1 MNLLLDTHVL
11 LWWDQQDRRL
21 GAPARA
27 LIADSGNQVF
37 VSAASIW
44 EIAIK
49 RRRGK
54 LKFEGSALVL
64 IDANGFHELPI
75 LPADA
80 EAAGALEWRHN
91 DPFDRLLVAQARRL
105 TFTLLTADAVIRAYD
120 GVPQLWAADAGLAA
134 RRT

>member
-11 LWWDQQDRRL
+11 LWWDQRDSRL
-21 GAPARA
+21 GARSRT
-27 LIADSGNQVF
+27 LIADPAHQVF

-54 LKFEGSALVL
+54 LVFDGSALAL

-80 EAAGALEWRHN
+80 DVAGGLEWDHH
-91 DPFDRLLVAQARRL
+91 DPFDRMLVAQARRL
-105 TFTLLTADAVIRAYD
+105 SLTLLTADAIIRNYA
-120 GVPQLWAADAGLAA
+120 GVVQFWAGS
-134 RRT
+134 